1 MPFDASPDPLLL
13 LPDAAVQAR
22 LLRDA
27 RTPKKFLTDPVTDAE
42 LATIADLARWGPTM
56 TNAQPARVV
65 LARTAEARAAVGER
79 LFPYNRE
86 RAGDAP
92 VLAVFCAD
100 HAFDRHLDRIFPGAA
115 AIAQMY
121 RDDDA
126 FRSRVADS
134 QTWMQAGYWI
144 VAVRAAGLDVLPM
157 MGFDAAGM
165 DEFLHPRQQGLFPG
179 SDLRSVMVAAI
190 GHAAPDAYPP
200 RPPRLDV
207 DEFVAEI

>member
-1 MPFDASPDPLLL
+1 MSRDRVPASSYLDPS
-13 LPDAAVQAR
+13 AQER
-22 LLRDA
+22 LFRSA
-27 RTPKKFLTDPVTDAE
+27 RTPKKFLPDPVGDAE
-42 LATIADLARWGPTM
+42 LAAIAELARWGPTM
-56 TNAQPARVV
+56 TNSQPARVV
-65 LARTAEARAAVGER
+65 LARTDDARAAVLER

-144 VAVRAAGLDVLPM
+144 ISTRAAGLDVLPM

-165 DEFLHPRQQGLFPG
+165 DEFLRPTQDELFPG

-190 GHAAPDAYPP
+190 GRAAPDAYPP
-200 RPPRLDV
+200 RPPRLEF
-207 DEFVAEI
+207 DEFVAEL